1 MKEFMMAALPWI
13 CIGIAIA
20 LLAASHGMAKKA
32 KDSGK
37 EHGNYMTE
45 GMCLGMCVGTAL
57 GDNGLIYGMLLGLVV
72 GMLIKKE
79 WMSANREAKNNEKG
93 CR

>member
-20 LLAASHGMAKKA
+20 LFAANHGEVKKA

-37 EHGNYMTE
+37 EYGNYMVE
-45 GMCLGMCVGTAL
+45 GMCLGEGVGAAL
-57 GDNGLIYGMLLGLVV
+57 GGNGLIYGMLLGLVI
-72 GMLIKKE
+72 GMYIKKE
-79 WMSANREAKNNEKG
+79 KK
-93 CR
+93 

>member
-20 LLAASHGMAKKA
+20 LFAVNHSVAKKA
-32 KDSGK
+32 KNCDKGY
-37 EHGNYMTE
+37 GNYMTE

-57 GDNGLIYGMLLGLVV
+57 GGNGLIYGMLLGLVI
-72 GMLIKKE
+72 GMFIKKE
-79 WMSANREAKNNEKG
+79 KE
-93 CR
+93 

>member
-1 MKEFMMAALPWI
+1 MKDFMMAALPWI

-20 LLAASHGMAKKA
+20 LFAANHGAAKKA
-32 KDSGK
+32 KDSDK
-37 EHGNYMTE
+37 EYGNYMTE

-57 GDNGLIYGMLLGLVV
+57 GGNGLIYGMLGGLVV

-79 WMSANREAKNNEKG
+79 KE
-93 CR
+93 